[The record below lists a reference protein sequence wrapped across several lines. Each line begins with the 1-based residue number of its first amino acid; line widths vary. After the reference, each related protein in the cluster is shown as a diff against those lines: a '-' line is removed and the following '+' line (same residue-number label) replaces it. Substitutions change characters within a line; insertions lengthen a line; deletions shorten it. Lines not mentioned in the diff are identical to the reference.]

1 MPDLCETNF
10 HKIRLFDECN
20 EIFCENAFTKNV
32 ALYRALKC
40 SGILTPCTGRV
51 FNIKT
56 LPVFFIRRLDMNEK
70 NKAWLCLLCAGLSE
84 VIWAYTMKLSCVS
97 VEIYVYKD
105 GKVY

>member
-70 NKAWLCLLCAGLSE
+70 KQSVALPAVCRTERGHMGVHDEAELRLS
-84 VIWAYTMKLSCVS
+84 
-97 VEIYVYKD
+97 
-105 GKVY
+105 